1 LNEIHQQPYG
11 LKIGEWTK
19 IFRSVLLDF
28 TRGKHPWERF
38 FFNTNPGVGF
48 IVTQQN
54 IVARLM
60 FFDQGVFQD
69 QRIGFGGHYDMFD
82 QKDVFDQSLGF
93 SRIDLLSKIG
103 RHPIF

>member
-1 LNEIHQQPYG
+1 MNEIHQQPYG

-28 TRGKHPWERF
+28 TRGKHPRERF
-38 FFNTNPGVGF
+38 FFNTNPRVGF

-60 FFDQGVFQD
+60 FFYQGVFQD
-69 QRIGFGGHYDMFD
+69 QRIGFGGYDNMFNQRD
-82 QKDVFDQSLGF
+82 IFDQSLGF
-93 SRIDLLSKIG
+93 SGVDLLSKIG